1 MELLQY
7 NTSRKYFGLKEYG
20 RHIQKMVDYLMTLE
34 DRDKRNQQTKS
45 VIELMGVLNPH
56 LKNVEDFR
64 HMLWDHLFAMSDF
77 KLDVDSPYP
86 IPQKETYK
94 QKTDPMKYPRRYPK
108 YSHLGKNLEMIMD
121 KALNEPDEER
131 KIEFANSI
139 AYYMKLTYSNWH
151 QELVHDDA
159 IRKELNQLTNGKLE
173 FSSTPNIRHN
183 RQISVERDDYN
194 RSSSPNI
201 SIGMTTSGSGVAR
214 KNFGSGGGR
223 SSDSKNTGSSSGRSS
238 SGGRS
243 EGRSSSSNPRDG
255 NGGKGGSSSNNR
267 GGSSSSSRGGSSSNS
282 GGAPSRNFKKRF

>member
-7 NTSRKYFGLKEYG
+7 NTSRKFFGLKEYG
-20 RHIQKMVDYLMTLE
+20 RHIQKMVDYLLTIE
-34 DRDKRNQQTKS
+34 DRDKRNQQTQS

-77 KLDVDSPYP
+77 TLDVDSPYP

-108 YSHLGKNLEMIMD
+108 YAHLGKNLEMIMD
-121 KALNEPDEER
+121 RALAEPDQER
-131 KIEFANSI
+131 KLEFANSI

-151 QELVHDDA
+151 HELVHDDA
-159 IRKELNQLTNGKLE
+159 IRNELNQLTNGKLE

-183 RQISVERDDYN
+183 KQAASERDDFN

-201 SIGMTTSGSGVAR
+201 SIGMTASGSGNGGGTR
-214 KNFGSGGGR
+214 KNFGSGGR
-223 SSDSKNTGSSSGRSS
+223 SNDSKNTSSGRSS
-238 SGGRS
+238 SNGGRS
-243 EGRSSSSNPRDG
+243 EGRSSSSRDG
-255 NGGKGGSSSNNR
+255 NGSKGGSSSNNR
-267 GGSSSSSRGGSSSNS
+267 GGSTSSSRSGGGSSSS
-282 GGAPSRNFKKRF
+282 GAPSRNFKKRF